1 MLFKFRLLIVERTV
15 QHLEVF
21 EWSNAERVFEV
32 VTAERKTFSTQ
43 VSDDCDN
50 GRVVSLAIGLV
61 LILDVAHEHVQRE
74 FLTARAFRAVD
85 ESKSTFGFVVGQL
98 VFQENL
104 GAAGISVNARHVQF

>member
-1 MLFKFRLLIVERTV
+1 MLCKARLLIAERTA
-15 QHLEVF
+15 QYLEVF

-32 VTAERKTFSTQ
+32 VTAERKTFSTH

-61 LILDVAHEHVQRE
+61 LILDVAHEHVQRD
-74 FLTARAFRAVD
+74 LLVASAFRAVD

-104 GAAGISVNARHVQF
+104 GAAGISVNARHVKF